1 MELSEI
7 MTTKQVA
14 EFLHCST
21 HQVGY
26 LRKYGLLVGTS
37 SAAFTASDVV
47 AGGSITVN
55 GESKVTADNFA
66 DYLCWNKHF
75 TVTQTFTN
83 CTWGE

>member
-26 LRKYGLLVGTS
+26 LRKYGLLVGTRFGKYWLFEKDEIIDFVKRS
-37 SAAFTASDVV
+37 KGKDYANFRDMTPEAARKKY
-47 AGGSITVN
+47 GI
-55 GESKVTADNFA
+55 E
-66 DYLCWNKHF
+66 
-75 TVTQTFTN
+75 
-83 CTWGE
+83 E

>member
-26 LRKYGLLVGTS
+26 LRKYGLLVGTRFGKYWLFEKDEIIDFVKRS
-37 SAAFTASDVV
+37 KGKDYANFRDMSPEAARV
-47 AGGSITVN
+47 
-55 GESKVTADNFA
+55 K
-66 DYLCWNKHF
+66 YLDD
-75 TVTQTFTN
+75 
-83 CTWGE
+83 